1 MGDAHRLL
9 SITDVSTFL
18 HPMDKNV
25 HYVMRAMVEMYRR
38 ASYVRA
44 IRYLREAERFPP
56 FLSHPM
62 MPFALF
68 RMGKYKKHIALYRHD
83 RLPKIENYFY
93 LEHYEEVARKCE
105 LQRKEDG
112 YPPLKRLQYGLEIY
126 CNIKLGKMQKA
137 KRLLKQWISRDDF
150 HYGPVVH
157 FCIVQLNQLQWIR
170 TKYDQKLC
178 ITPWWASS
186 TNMLFH
192 AMDAQIHKENY
203 VAAIGCYHEA
213 NFSAVHP

>member
-112 YPPLKRLQYGLEIY
+112 YPPLKRLQYG
-126 CNIKLGKMQKA
+126 
-137 KRLLKQWISRDDF
+137 
-150 HYGPVVH
+150 PVVH